1 MFLIYDKSRITLQS
15 LAIAQN
21 YYYLKQEKSRKV
33 TTFFLYHQ
41 IFFKKNAK
49 LGAFFNVLQ
58 HIFDVIVH
66 TDTYFFQGTRDTRT
80 CSREKRMD
88 SFNSIKIH

>member
-49 LGAFFNVLQ
+49 LGAFFYVLQ
-58 HIFDVIVH
+58 HIFDIIVH
-66 TDTYFFQGTRDTRT
+66 TDTYFSRYARYAHVLTRKKDG
-80 CSREKRMD
+80 
-88 SFNSIKIH
+88 FI

>member
-1 MFLIYDKSRITLQS
+1 MFLIYDKSRITLRS

-49 LGAFFNVLQ
+49 LGAFFMFYN
-58 HIFDVIVH
+58 IFL
-66 TDTYFFQGTRDTRT
+66 T
-80 CSREKRMD
+80 
-88 SFNSIKIH
+88 

>member
-49 LGAFFNVLQ
+49 LSAFFMFYNIYL
-58 HIFDVIVH
+58 
-66 TDTYFFQGTRDTRT
+66 TRLYIYLLYTL
-80 CSREKRMD
+80 
-88 SFNSIKIH
+88 